1 MALGVMAALAGALS
15 WTLASG
21 LWRRLPTSLG
31 PAGLNLLKNLLALG
45 LLLPLLPWLA
55 QPLAPR
61 QAVLLLASGVLG
73 IAAGDSFYF
82 AALRRL
88 GTRRTLTLEAG
99 GPVLTSAAGMVLL
112 LEVPSPRQ
120 WFGVALVCLALLLV
134 AGQAPP
140 GDRRG
145 RLQRQQGLGLGL
157 GLLALACGSAG
168 ALLARAALRATPLP
182 PLQAAAL
189 RLAGAVLVM
198 LPLLP
203 GLGMLLRRR
212 WGPRPAQV
220 RWLLLLAATL
230 LGTVAGIALQQLAL
244 AQLPVGLAVSLLST
258 SPVMAVLLAG
268 AEGDRPGW
276 RGWLAALLVLAGMA
290 LLLLQPAVS
299 LGSGPADQLLQV
311 EGQGAAAGLA
321 GDLLK
326 LLAQADQLLAEGVA
340 EAWIA
345 AHGRLVIE
353 PVFQLLG

>member
-1 MALGVMAALAGALS
+1 
-15 WTLASG
+15 
-21 LWRRLPTSLG
+21 
-31 PAGLNLLKNLLALG
+31 
-45 LLLPLLPWLA
+45 
-55 QPLAPR
+55 
-61 QAVLLLASGVLG
+61 
-73 IAAGDSFYF
+73 
-82 AALRRL
+82 
-88 GTRRTLTLEAG
+88 
-99 GPVLTSAAGMVLL
+99 
-112 LEVPSPRQ
+112 
-120 WFGVALVCLALLLV
+120 
-134 AGQAPP
+134 
-140 GDRRG
+140 
-145 RLQRQQGLGLGL
+145 
-157 GLLALACGSAG
+157 
-168 ALLARAALRATPLP
+168 LP

-244 AQLPVGLAVSLLST
+244 ARLPVGLAVSLLST

-276 RGWLAALLVLAGMA
+276 RGWAAALLVLAGMA
-290 LLLLQPAVS
+290 LLLLQPAVG
-299 LGSGPADQLLQV
+299 LGSGPVDQLLQV

-353 PVFQLLG
+353 PVLQLLG

>member
-1 MALGVMAALAGALS
+1 MAALAGALS

-21 LWRRLPTSLG
+21 LWRRLPTSLS
-31 PAGLNLLKNLLALG
+31 AVELNLLKNLLALG
-45 LLLPLLPWLA
+45 LLAPLLPWLA
-55 QPLAPR
+55 RPLEPW
-61 QAVLLLASGVLG
+61 QAGLLLASGVLG

-120 WFGVALVCLALLLV
+120 WVGVVLVCLALVLV
-134 AGQAPP
+134 AGQSPP
-140 GDRRG
+140 GDRLG
-145 RLQRQQGLGLGL
+145 RLQRQQALGLGL
-157 GLLALACGSAG
+157 GLLALTCGSAG
-168 ALLARAALRATPLP
+168 ALLARAVLRGTPLP

-203 GLGMLLRRR
+203 GVGKLLRRR
-212 WGPRPAQV
+212 WGPRPAQA
-220 RWLLLLAATL
+220 RWMLLVAATL

-244 AQLPVGLAVSLLST
+244 ARLPVGLAVSLLST

-276 RGWLAALLVLAGMA
+276 RGWAAALLVLAGMA

-299 LGSGPADQLLQV
+299 LGSGPVDQLLQV

-321 GDLLK
+321 GDLLQ
-326 LLAQADQLLAEGVA
+326 LLAQADQLLAEGFA
-340 EAWIA
+340 EAGIA

-353 PVFQLLG
+353 PVLQLLG

>member
-168 ALLARAALRATPLP
+168 ALLARAAL
-182 PLQAAAL
+182 QAAAL
-189 RLAGAVLVM
+189 RLGGAVLVM

-203 GLGMLLRRR
+203 GLGKLLRRR

>member
-1 MALGVMAALAGALS
+1 MAALAGALS

-21 LWRRLPTSLG
+21 LWRRLPTSLS
-31 PAGLNLLKNLLALG
+31 AVELNLLKNLLALG
-45 LLLPLLPWLA
+45 LLAPLLPWLA
-55 QPLAPR
+55 RPLEPW
-61 QAVLLLASGVLG
+61 QAGLLLASGVLG

-120 WFGVALVCLALLLV
+120 WVGVVLVCLALVLV
-134 AGQAPP
+134 AGQSPP
-140 GDRRG
+140 GDRLG
-145 RLQRQQGLGLGL
+145 RLQRQQALGLGL
-157 GLLALACGSAG
+157 GLLALTCGSAG
-168 ALLARAALRATPLP
+168 ALLARAVLRGTPLP

-203 GLGMLLRRR
+203 GVGKLLRRR
-212 WGPRPAQV
+212 WGPRPAQA
-220 RWLLLLAATL
+220 RWMLLVAATL

-244 AQLPVGLAVSLLST
+244 ARLPVGLAVSLLST

-276 RGWLAALLVLAGMA
+276 RGWAAALLVLAGMA

-299 LGSGPADQLLQV
+299 LGSGPVDQLLQV

-326 LLAQADQLLAEGVA
+326 LLAQADQLLAEGFA
-340 EAWIA
+340 EAGIA

-353 PVFQLLG
+353 PVLQLLG

>member
-31 PAGLNLLKNLLALG
+31 PAELNLLKNLLALG

-61 QAVLLLASGVLG
+61 QAVLQLASGVLG

-112 LEVPSPRQ
+112 LEAPSPRQ
-120 WFGVALVCLALLLV
+120 WFGVVLVCLALLLV

-157 GLLALACGSAG
+157 GLLALACGRAG
-168 ALLARAALRATPLP
+168 ALLAWAALRETHLP

-189 RLAGAVLVM
+189 RLGGAVLVM

-203 GLGMLLRRR
+203 GLGKLLRRR

>member
-55 QPLAPR
+55 QPLAPQ

-157 GLLALACGSAG
+157 GLLALACSSAG

-189 RLAGAVLVM
+189 RLGGAVLVM

-203 GLGMLLRRR
+203 GLGKLLRRR